1 MLLKGLPDSEG
12 RGGHFHFAACL
23 PFAPWKFR
31 KFVKFQQFLI
41 DFQQI
46 PAIPAKF
53 RENFNEKYDILT
65 DFEQNFA
72 KSGKII
78 NFCKILQKSKKNWV
92 RSGAKDW
99 KSCRSQKTLKN
110 EYLVAKFG
118 FDTAENEPSKVLTC
132 LPASPPLPTKAPMKP
147 SAKTP
152 TFWKILPEQN
162 RTLNFPFW
170 KSPRLVN
177 LNHVKLT

>member
-23 PFAPWKFR
+23 PFAPCKIEEKCKISAIFDS
-31 KFVKFQQFLI
+31 FSTN
-41 DFQQI
+41 

-78 NFCKILQKSKKNWV
+78 NFCKILQKSKKKIEFEAVQRIENLV
-92 RSGAKDW
+92 D
-99 KSCRSQKTLKN
+99 LK
-110 EYLVAKFG
+110 K
-118 FDTAENEPSKVLTC
+118 
-132 LPASPPLPTKAPMKP
+132 
-147 SAKTP
+147 
-152 TFWKILPEQN
+152 
-162 RTLNFPFW
+162 R
-170 KSPRLVN
+170 
-177 LNHVKLT
+177 